1 MYVRL
6 FDRLFYYFVAKK
18 RYHFVASLDLYKP
31 KLFKMIGVLQ
41 MMIIGLIIILLLVL
55 FLPFTPVIGR
65 NLEIF
70 LFVMGILSVLVSQ
83 VLSWEL
89 VIEALKSP
97 IYITLAVF
105 IAGLL
110 FRWFKGPIEASVRT
124 MSNIIP
130 FRIFIAIFII
140 TLGLIS
146 SVITA
151 IIAAIILVSVVS
163 VLKMDRKSEIRV
175 VILACYA
182 IGLGAVLT
190 PLGEPLSTI
199 VTAKLNEE
207 FFYLLKAVGIYIVPG
222 VIGFGILAA
231 LLIHPK
237 EDDRISV
244 DDSGVETYGQ
254 IIHRSV
260 NVYIFV
266 MALTFL
272 GAGFEPFIERFLLNL
287 HPLVLYWINIVS
299 AILDNATLAAAEIS
313 PEMSEPTIKAIL
325 LGLTISG
332 GMLIPGN
339 IPNIIAAG
347 NLRITSLQ
355 YARFA
360 VPIGLA
366 AMLVYFAVII
376 IAI

>member
-1 MYVRL
+1 
-6 FDRLFYYFVAKK
+6 
-18 RYHFVASLDLYKP
+18 
-31 KLFKMIGVLQ
+31 